1 MTLKYE
7 AIKEMLES
15 LAYHDIHMCIDEK
28 ITALNLFDEERLFE
42 VVPREKKPIEK
53 YVVKSINNEFMKFEN
68 ADKISYIEVEF
79 TEEKNGKVD
88 YICVLKD
95 FLYNKTPAE
104 MKLVEK
110 YLGITL

>member
-1 MTLKYE
+1 MKLKYE

-15 LAYHDIHMCIDEK
+15 LAYHDIQMCIDEK

-42 VVPREKKPIEK
+42 IVPREKKPIEK

-79 TEEKNGKVD
+79 IEENEKPS